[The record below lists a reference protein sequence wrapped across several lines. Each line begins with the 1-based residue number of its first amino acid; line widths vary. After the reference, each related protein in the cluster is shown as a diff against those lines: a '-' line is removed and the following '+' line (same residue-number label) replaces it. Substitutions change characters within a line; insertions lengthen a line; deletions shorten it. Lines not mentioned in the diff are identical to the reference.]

1 MQRTEDCRPIAL
13 RYLVAAPSSAGPHPL
28 LCFLHGYGEAAPEP
42 MEIALR
48 RHGPLRAGNPAWILE
63 RFVIVAPQ
71 LARPGDDWYRVGTRV
86 GELVEQIREKHA
98 IDAQRMYLGGFSF
111 GGNGVFDLAE
121 GAHPWAALW
130 AVDPTRV
137 PSHGID
143 APVWLSFG
151 EVARRRKAQF
161 IRALHLCEDASRD
174 RVYTDTG
181 DDHVGSARKAYMD
194 RAPYE
199 WLLRQCKRSC

>member
-1 MQRTEDCRPIAL
+1 M
-13 RYLVAAPSSAGPHPL
+13 RYLVAAPASGGLHPL
-28 LCFLHGYGEAAPEP
+28 LCFLHGYDEAAPEP

-48 RHGPLRAGNPAWILE
+48 RHGPLRAGNPAWIVE
-63 RFVIVAPQ
+63 QFVILAPQ
-71 LARPGDDWYRVGTRV
+71 LPRPGDDWYRFGAHV
-86 GELVEQIREKHA
+86 GELVEQVRGKYRV
-98 IDAQRMYLGGFSF
+98 DGRRMYLTGFSF

-137 PSHGID
+137 PSHEID
-143 APVWLSFG
+143 APVWVSFG
-151 EVARRRKAQF
+151 EVARRRKPEF
-161 IRALHLCEDASRD
+161 IRALRLREDEPGD
-174 RVYTDTG
+174 RIYTDTG

-199 WLLRQCKRSC
+199 WLLRQCKPSS